1 MHAMLSP
8 GTEAHVR
15 HTKIIAT
22 LGPASSDEDVI
33 HALIGAGV
41 DVFRLNFSHGS
52 HDEHQSTI
60 AKIRQAEARSGRTVA
75 ILQDLSGP
83 KIRTGLIRGGGP
95 LPLQPGDALEI
106 RIGDEPGEPG
116 VVWTTYAPLAEAVR
130 AGDQLLLD
138 DGKIELVVVHAQAD
152 FIATRVVDGGM
163 LGEHKGINA
172 PNVELPDVSV
182 TAKDE
187 ADLRFGLAAGIDL
200 VALSFVQTAGDVARA
215 RDIAVDAGRPRVPLI
230 AKLERPQ
237 AIQRLAEICDVADGL
252 MVARGDLGLEV
263 PLEQV
268 PQVQKEVLRVGRER
282 GIPVIVATQVLESM
296 RNESRPTRAEVS
308 DAAGAVDAGAD
319 AIMLSGETAVG
330 LYPVRSVEVLDA
342 VIRNA
347 EAMPPVW
354 TLPAPSDERPDH
366 LPALC
371 DSAVTLAG
379 RAGADAILAITR
391 TGRTARLLA
400 ARRPRASIQAITG
413 DDTCARSL
421 CLWWGVQSVVDPLA
435 GGLDAILLR
444 VVNALRGSERLATP
458 ATVVVVSTSPDLECG
473 DMNYVHLRRV

>member
-8 GTEAHVR
+8 GANPHFR

-22 LGPASSDEDVI
+22 LGPASATRETI
-33 HALIGAGV
+33 EALIAAGV

-52 HDEHQSTI
+52 HDEHRSRI
-60 AKIRQAEARSGRTVA
+60 AAIRDAEAGVRKPIA

-83 KIRTGLIRGGGP
+83 KIRTGLIRGGSP
-95 LPLQPGDALEI
+95 LPLTPGDPLEI
-106 RIGDEPGEPG
+106 RIGDEAGGPG

-130 AGDQLLLD
+130 PGDRLLLD
-138 DGKIELVVVHAQAD
+138 DGKIELAVVATRAEV
-152 FIATRVVDGGM
+152 ISTRVVDGGL

-172 PNVELPDVSV
+172 PNVTLPASAI
-182 TAKDE
+182 TPKDE
-187 ADLRFGLAAGIDL
+187 ADLRFGIAAGVDL
-200 VALSFVQTAGDVARA
+200 VALSFVQSRADVERARA
-215 RDIAVDAGRPRVPLI
+215 IATEAQRPSLPLV
-230 AKLERPQ
+230 AKLERPE
-237 AIQRLAEICDVADGL
+237 AIRRLGEICVAADAL
-252 MVARGDLGLEV
+252 MVARGDLGLEL

-268 PQVQKEVLRVGRER
+268 PQAQKEVLRTGRAA

-330 LYPVRSVEVLDA
+330 LYPVRAVEVLDA

-347 EAMPPVW
+347 EAVPPVW

-366 LPALC
+366 LPAIC
-371 DSAVTLAG
+371 DAAVTLAG
-379 RAGADAILAITR
+379 RAGVDAIVAITR

-400 ARRPRASIQAITG
+400 ARRPGAPIYAICG
-413 DDTCARSL
+413 SDAHAREL
-421 CLWWGVQSVVDPLA
+421 ALWWGVRPVVDTLE
-435 GGLDAILLR
+435 GDLDAIGFRVATLLR
-444 VVNALRGSERLATP
+444 ERDRWP
-458 ATVVVVSTSPDLECG
+458 APAIVVVVNTSPDLGGGEA
-473 DMNYVHLRRV
+473 NYVRLRRV